1 MDFLLRKKYSY
12 TVPSSFDKTKMKF
25 ESILNNKWYDF
36 SKKYYGTI
44 DDSGGFTFKQ
54 KIVFFSVIN
63 FGQAVYL
70 KGNLTQADNGINI
83 NIVLSPNLLFVFIIY
98 LMPLLWLNILLGDNS
113 LMGQDNSRLNNFFI
127 VLIFEF
133 AIFAITQI
141 ISFFLRRKFESVMIE
156 KDFSQWQNNYASVSN
171 DNKKSS

>member
-12 TVPSSFDKTKMKF
+12 TIPSSFDKTKMKF

-83 NIVLSPNLLFVFIIY
+83 NIVLSPNLLFVFII
-98 LMPLLWLNILLGDNS
+98 LSHP
-113 LMGQDNSRLNNFFI
+113 
-127 VLIFEF
+127 
-133 AIFAITQI
+133 T
-141 ISFFLRRKFESVMIE
+141 
-156 KDFSQWQNNYASVSN
+156 
-171 DNKKSS
+171 